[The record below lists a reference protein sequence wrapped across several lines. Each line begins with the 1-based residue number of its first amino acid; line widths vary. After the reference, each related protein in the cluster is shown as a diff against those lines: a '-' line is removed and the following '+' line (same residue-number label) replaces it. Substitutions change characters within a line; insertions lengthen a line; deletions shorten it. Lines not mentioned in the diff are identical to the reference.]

1 MVASKGMDA
10 SSDPSAHLLQDL
22 LRIERAERVAFLT
35 LNRPEAAN
43 ALSRALV
50 ARLTGTLTELA
61 AEIAGGADIRA
72 LVVTGVGDKAFSAGA
87 DLKERRT
94 WTLDDTRVFLG
105 EINALM
111 DTLAAFPRPT
121 IAAINGVAF
130 GGGLELALAA
140 DIRIAAESAEM
151 GLTEVR
157 LGIIPGAGGTQRL
170 TRIAGVAAAKELIL
184 TGRRIGAA
192 RARELGLV
200 SEVVA
205 AAELPAAAARWAEEV
220 AAAAPLALGAA
231 KRAVDEGLAVP
242 LSAGLR
248 IERDRYEE
256 VLVTGDRNEGL
267 AAFAAKRR
275 PVYKGH

>member
-1 MVASKGMDA
+1 MMEIAEAGA
-10 SSDPSAHLLQDL
+10 ANLLL
-22 LRIERAERVAFLT
+22 VERRDRAVFVT
-35 LNRPEAAN
+35 LNRPTAAN

-50 ARLTGTLTELA
+50 AALTELCGELA
-61 AEIAGGADIRA
+61 REISAGGDVRVV
-72 LVVTGVGDKAFSAGA
+72 VVTGAGDKAFSAGA

-111 DTLAAFPRPT
+111 NAIEDLPRPV

-130 GGGLELALAA
+130 GGGLELALAC
-140 DIRIAAESAEM
+140 DIRIAADTAEM

-170 TRIAGVAAAKELIL
+170 ARIASVAAAKELIL

-192 RARELGLV
+192 RARELGIV

-205 AAELPAAAARWAEEV
+205 SAELPEVAARWAAEV

-231 KRAVDEGLAVP
+231 KRAIGYGQGRTLASGLCF
-242 LSAGLR
+242 
-248 IERDRYEE
+248 ERTNYEE
-256 VLVTGDRNEGL
+256 VLVTEDRNEGL
-267 AAFAAKRR
+267 AAFIEKR
-275 PVYKGH
+275 PPAYKGR

>member
-1 MVASKGMDA
+1 MPTSASEPAA
-10 SSDPSAHLLQDL
+10 S
-22 LRIERAERVAFLT
+22 LRVERRARAVFVT
-35 LNRPEAAN
+35 LNRPAAAN

-50 ARLTGTLTELA
+50 AELTKLCGELAGEIAAGADLGAMVLTGQ
-61 AEIAGGADIRA
+61 
-72 LVVTGVGDKAFSAGA
+72 GDKAFSAGA

-111 DTLAAFPRPT
+111 DALAAFPRPT

-130 GGGLELALAA
+130 GGGLELALAC
-140 DIRIAAESAEM
+140 DIRIAADTAEM

-170 TRIAGVAAAKELIL
+170 ARIAGVAAAKELIL

-192 RARELGLV
+192 RARELGIV
-200 SEVVA
+200 SEVVPSV
-205 AAELPAAAARWAEEV
+205 ELPAAAARWAAEISS
-220 AAAAPLALGAA
+220 AAPLALGAA
-231 KRAVDEGLAVP
+231 KRAIDDGVSRSLADGLK
-242 LSAGLR
+242 

-256 VLVTGDRNEGL
+256 VLVTDDRNEGL
-267 AAFAAKRR
+267 AAFIEKR
-275 PVYKGH
+275 PSVYKGR

>member
-1 MVASKGMDA
+1 M
-10 SSDPSAHLLQDL
+10 SSPDSGSAGPLLV
-22 LRIERAERVAFLT
+22 ERRGAAAFLT

-50 ARLTGTLTELA
+50 ATLSRTLGELA
-61 AEIAGGADIRA
+61 AEIAAGADLRA
-72 LVVTGVGDKAFSAGA
+72 LVITGVGDKAFSAGA

-111 DTLAAFPRPT
+111 DGLAAFPRPT

-140 DIRIAAESAEM
+140 DIRIAAETAEV

-170 TRIAGVAAAKELIL
+170 PRLVGPAKAKDLCFTGRFVAA
-184 TGRRIGAA
+184 
-192 RARELGLV
+192 
-200 SEVVA
+200 
-205 AAELPAAAARWAEEV
+205 
-220 AAAAPLALGAA
+220 
-231 KRAVDEGLAVP
+231 D
-242 LSAGLR
+242 
-248 IERDRYEE
+248 
-256 VLVTGDRNEGL
+256 
-267 AAFAAKRR
+267 
-275 PVYKGH
+275 